1 MKPSQTA
8 TTKPIETHEIQPHH
22 QSQIPLPCFYLDWSR
37 GTLEFDEGGAGGVS
51 WEQGLGVVG
60 LGSTMKLGSAMEL
73 RSVVR
78 WRTRIV
84 SVR

>member
-1 MKPSQTA
+1 MAVVVVCAIDWFVGCTWW
-8 TTKPIETHEIQPHH
+8 
-22 QSQIPLPCFYLDWSR
+22 QSVAVACDW
-37 GTLEFDEGGAGGVS
+37 V
-51 WEQGLGVVG
+51 WGVVG

-78 WRTRIV
+78 WRTSIV